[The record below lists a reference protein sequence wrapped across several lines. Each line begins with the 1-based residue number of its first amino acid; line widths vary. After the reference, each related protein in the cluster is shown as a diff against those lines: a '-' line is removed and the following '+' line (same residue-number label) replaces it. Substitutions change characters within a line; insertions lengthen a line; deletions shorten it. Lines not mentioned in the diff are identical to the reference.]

1 MFVLWCLVNDYLK
14 YVLQNGT
21 CPSLAPDVDLEEVS
35 QLCNNFSGADCDH
48 LVYLASKE
56 AIREVIHSSES
67 ATMDPQTAMS
77 ATDAISASKQ
87 RSVAKKHM
95 FAALKKIKPSISLEV
110 RFKLC

>member
-1 MFVLWCLVNDYLK
+1 MIISYI
-14 YVLQNGT
+14 LQNGT
-21 CPSLAPDVDLEEVS
+21 CPYLAPDVDLEEVS

-67 ATMDPQTAMS
+67 TTMDPQTPLS
-77 ATDAISASKQ
+77 ATDASSASKQ

-95 FAALKKIKPSISLEV
+95 FEALKKIKPSISLEV
-110 RFKLC
+110 RLKFYLFLVVIFFF